1 MILLMLKSKVKS
13 EIPSV
18 TNLGKIAAPNVKINE
33 VNSRICNITN
43 LASTAALFAA
53 QNKIPNFSNLV
64 KKRNI
69 TQKLNKNTSEYNHDK
84 YVTTQEFNKLTSGN
98 FDARLAQANLA
109 SKSDFANFVK
119 KTDCHDKLKQI
130 N

>member
-43 LASTAALFAA
+43 LASTTALFAA
-53 QNKIPNFSNLV
+53 QNKIPNFGNLV

-69 TQKLNKNTSEYNHDK
+69 TQKLKKKNTSEHNNDK

-98 FDARLAQANLA
+98 FDAQANLA

-119 KTDCHDKLKQI
+119 KLIFMI

>member
-43 LASTAALFAA
+43 LASTTALFAA

-98 FDARLAQANLA
+98 FDAQANLA

-119 KTDCHDKLKQI
+119 KLIFMI

>member
-1 MILLMLKSKVKS
+1 MLKSKVKS
-13 EIPSV
+13 EIPSI

-33 VNSRICNITN
+33 VNNRICNITN
-43 LASTAALFAA
+43 LASTTALFAA
-53 QNKIPNFSNLV
+53 QNKIPNFGNLV

-69 TQKLNKNTSEYNHDK
+69 TQKLKKKNTSEHNNDK